1 MTREIETA
9 ELLHSLG
16 YLYAHHGQT
25 QRGLVLLLIAA
36 RIAPSD
42 VGVLRTLAFAL
53 IADGHGERALAVIE
67 RLASL
72 EPSFSPTLQLLKSR
86 ALWASGDEIEARR
99 CFRSYVEARAQ
110 P

>member
-1 MTREIETA
+1 MPTESDTT
-9 ELLHSLG
+9 ELLRSLG
-16 YLYAHHGQT
+16 YLYAHHGQAE
-25 QRGLVLLLIAA
+25 RGLVLLLIAA

-53 IADGHGERALAVIE
+53 IEDGYGERALAVID

-72 EPSFSPTLQLLKSR
+72 EPDASPMLQLLRSR
-86 ALWASGDEIEARR
+86 ALWAIGDKIEARR
-99 CFRSYVEARAQ
+99 CFRSYVEARDD

>member
-1 MTREIETA
+1 MTTASETT

-16 YLYAHHGQT
+16 YLYAHHGQAE
-25 QRGLVLLLIAA
+25 RGLVLLLIAA

-53 IADGHGERALAVIE
+53 IEDGYGERALAVID

-72 EPSFSPTLQLLKSR
+72 EPDASPMLHLLRSR
-86 ALWASGDEIEARR
+86 ALWAIGDKIEARR
-99 CFRSYVEARAQ
+99 CFRSYVEARDD